1 MKRSAFKVRILMI
14 GVCFLLCGCTGRTE
28 RFLYEEAEI
37 TGTPESGTVPAQAE
51 ETAED
56 AAPDPEPEE
65 QTHEDEEQAAQ
76 IFVDV
81 CGAVLSPG
89 VYILPEGS
97 RVYSAIEAAGGFLE
111 DAASETVNQAGIL
124 FDTQQI
130 YIPTKDEAAGESPVY
145 LSAGAGEENASPEP
159 DDGKIDLNTAD
170 AGQLCSLPGIGE
182 AKAEAILAYRDQ
194 YGPFS
199 SPDEL
204 MNVSGIKEGTYA
216 KIKEKVLVR

>member
-1 MKRSAFKVRILMI
+1 MKRSAFKVRILMT

-28 RFLYEEAEI
+28 RFLYEEAEMA
-37 TGTPESGTVPAQAE
+37 GTPEPVIDQSQTE
-51 ETAED
+51 ENAED
-56 AAPDPEPEE
+56 AAPDAATEE
-65 QTHEDEEQAAQ
+65 QTHKDGEQDAQ
-76 IFVDV
+76 IYVDV
-81 CGAVLSPG
+81 CGAVFSPG

-97 RVYSAIEAAGGFLE
+97 RVYNAIEAAGGFLK
-111 DAASETVNQAGIL
+111 DAAPEAVNQAGIL

-130 YIPTKDEAAGESPVY
+130 YIPTEEEAAGESPIY
-145 LSAGAGEENASPEP
+145 LSSGAGEDNVSPEP

-170 AGQLCSLPGIGE
+170 ADQLCSLPGIGE

-194 YGPFS
+194 FGPFT

-216 KIKEKVLVR
+216 KIKERVSVR